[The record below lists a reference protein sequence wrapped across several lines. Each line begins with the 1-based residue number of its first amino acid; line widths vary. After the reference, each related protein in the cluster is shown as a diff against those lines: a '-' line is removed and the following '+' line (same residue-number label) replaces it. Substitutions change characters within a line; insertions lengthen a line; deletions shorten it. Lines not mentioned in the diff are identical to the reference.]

1 MCIAHWSPPHY
12 IRRLRLERR
21 GVELHLRIFIRSVFT
36 SPGNRAVRTLNWVVD
51 NCTLI
56 ETIEGTTAIYSVRN
70 YCRNYCNLHWRTL
83 LCFICFTSQGRWDKL
98 HSSWNYCELLCF
110 IPPPNSSTG
119 KWGEE
124 GCSIHHQVAS
134 THQGGV
140 KITQCPWLPIILL
153 SCFCCNIK
161 KNPAL
166 PRQSKNNTKAPSI
179 ISSSR

>member
-1 MCIAHWSPPHY
+1 MCIAHWSPPDD
-12 IRRLRLERR
+12 IRRLRLERH

-51 NCTLI
+51 NCTLV
-56 ETIEGTTAIYSVRN
+56 ETIEGTSAIYSGRN
-70 YCRNYCNLHWRTL
+70 YCRDYCNLHWRTL
-83 LCFICFTSQGRWDKL
+83 LCFICFTSQWRWGWQGEQNCRQL
-98 HSSWNYCELLCF
+98 HSSRNYCKLLWWSLLCF

-140 KITQCPWLPIILL
+140 NITQCPWLPILFL
-153 SCFCCNIK
+153 SCFCCNI
-161 KNPAL
+161 
-166 PRQSKNNTKAPSI
+166 
-179 ISSSR
+179 